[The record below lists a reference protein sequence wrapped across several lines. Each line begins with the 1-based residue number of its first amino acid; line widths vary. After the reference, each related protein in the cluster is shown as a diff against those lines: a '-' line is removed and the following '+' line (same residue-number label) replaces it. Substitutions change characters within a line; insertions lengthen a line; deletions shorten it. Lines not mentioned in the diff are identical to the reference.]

1 MLSCL
6 ITRRRWRELHRRARE
21 VIKSSFEA
29 EPDMGQDWFE
39 ITPFPDRI
47 FRISEPALG
56 PLHGSHSWLVLG
68 DHKALLIDTGVGVA
82 PLAPVITSLTR
93 LPVICILSHTHYDH
107 IGGAHEFA
115 DRRMHWA
122 EIEIMANPTPEL
134 TFWGGWLTADS
145 FTYFP
150 SPDYDFAGYAL
161 KPALPTGLLHDGDTI
176 DLGGRLLEVLH
187 VPGHSPGLLAVY
199 ETETGALFSTD
210 ALYDGEMFFNL
221 RGSNTEAARDSL
233 RRLAGLGARVL
244 YPGHYENLDAETLV
258 RVAQSQLAQ
267 LER

>member
-1 MLSCL
+1 
-6 ITRRRWRELHRRARE
+6 
-21 VIKSSFEA
+21 
-29 EPDMGQDWFE
+29 MGQDWFE
-39 ITPFPDRI
+39 IKPFPDRI

-68 DHKALLIDTGVGVA
+68 FQKALLIDTGVGIA
-82 PLAPVITSLTR
+82 PLASVIKNLTH

-115 DRRMHWA
+115 DRRMHRA
-122 EIEIMANPTPEL
+122 EIEIMANPTSEL
-134 TFWGGWLTADS
+134 TLWGGWLKADS
-145 FTYFP
+145 FSYFP
-150 SPDYDFAGYAL
+150 EPDYDFARYAL
-161 KPALPTGLLHDGDTI
+161 KPALPTGLLYDGDII

-221 RGSNTEAARDSL
+221 KGSNIEAARHSL
-233 RRLAGLGARVL
+233 CRLAGLRARVL
-244 YPGHYENLDAETLV
+244 YPGHYENLDAERIV
-258 RVAQSQLAQ
+258 RVAQSQLAR